1 MSSYVEKLLP
11 ILVYPLGF
19 TLLLCITAFALSFAA
34 RTGVLRVTIGLA
46 IVLLWLASTPAFAG
60 LLMDM
65 LEEQNPSFPIET
77 ISPKD
82 VVIVLS
88 GGLAQPQR
96 HLGGAGDRVM
106 QAALLWRAGKA
117 GKIIIT
123 GGNLP
128 WEHASPTDS
137 SFASELLQTYGVPPD
152 LIIVEGNSRNTHE
165 NAINTAAIWRERHF
179 HSGLLVTS
187 ATHMPRSQVFG
198 RPISTWSR
206 GPRTSGA
213 ILIRWSQLSLIFCLT
228 LSL

>member
-1 MSSYVEKLLP
+1 
-11 ILVYPLGF
+11 
-19 TLLLCITAFALSFAA
+19 
-34 RTGVLRVTIGLA
+34 
-46 IVLLWLASTPAFAG
+46 
-60 LLMDM
+60 MDM

-88 GGLAQPQR
+88 GGLARPQL

-137 SFASELLQTYGVPPD
+137 SFASELLRLMAFR
-152 LIIVEGNSRNTHE
+152 LI
-165 NAINTAAIWRERHF
+165 
-179 HSGLLVTS
+179 
-187 ATHMPRSQVFG
+187 
-198 RPISTWSR
+198 
-206 GPRTSGA
+206 
-213 ILIRWSQLSLIFCLT
+213 
-228 LSL
+228 